1 VNTKSTINARHLSL
15 TLRGK
20 EWLGRF
26 EDIDRELAERVLSAL
41 TLVSH
46 SEFER
51 TLTAKII
58 DFATQIDGPVALF
71 ATREVKPSEP
81 YFNESDDPINAVAPG
96 SDLGSEARVAALIRN
111 LSRTSSG
118 KLLNH
123 PSVGDMRKAKC
134 RAIFTVDDFIGS
146 GKRTADFLSSM
157 WMNLSLR
164 SWHSL
169 GLISFWAVTYAATE
183 VGLHKVENSRTGAK
197 VRYARD
203 CPAFRNMPWRKNVL
217 EAALDLFRRYGK
229 RTSKKSMALGYKKVA
244 TAIVFEHGCPNNS
257 PAIFWAPS
265 HAKSDWEPLF
275 PQRSVLPTEASA
287 FPPEIARREPT
298 LVMLQ
303 AGQRRLSRSGAL
315 TRRGPI
321 GTTILTVLGLAAQGI
336 RSRAAIAYATG
347 LAAGNITRI
356 LDRCVKWD
364 FLTATL
370 RLTPAGSAELRY
382 AKSIEAIKNRV
393 PPRGNDDYYP
403 VQLRGSVDG

>member
-1 VNTKSTINARHLSL
+1 MKAKTAIDARQISL

-20 EWLGRF
+20 DWLRRF
-26 EDIDRELAERVLSAL
+26 EDADRELAELVLSAL

-51 TLTAKII
+51 AITAKII
-58 DFATQIDGPVALF
+58 DVANQIEGPVALF
-71 ATREVKPSEP
+71 ATREMEPLKP
-81 YFNESDDPINAVAPG
+81 YFDDPSSKISAVSPG
-96 SDLGSEARVAALIRN
+96 ADLGSEARVAALIRN
-111 LSRTSSG
+111 LAKAYSG

-123 PSVGDMRKAKC
+123 PSVGDMRTAKC
-134 RAIFTVDDFIGS
+134 RAIFAVDDFIGS
-146 GKRTADFLSSM
+146 GRRTASFFASM
-157 WMNLSLR
+157 WRSPSLR

-183 VGLHKVENSRTGAK
+183 VGLRRVESSRTGTK

-203 CPAFRNMPWRKNVL
+203 CPSFRNMPWRKSVQ

-229 RTSKKSMALGYKKVA
+229 RTSKKHMALGYEQVA

-257 PAIFWAPS
+257 PAIFWAPPHPRS
-265 HAKSDWEPLF
+265 EWEPLF
-275 PQRSVLPTEASA
+275 PERSVLPTEASA

-298 LVMLQ
+298 LVLLQ

-321 GTTILTVLGLAAQGI
+321 GASILTVLGLAAQGI

-347 LAAGNITRI
+347 LAAGDVTRI
-356 LDRCVKWD
+356 LDRCVKWN

-382 AKSIEAIKNRV
+382 AKSIDAIKNKV
-393 PPRGNDDYYP
+393 PPRGNDEYYP
-403 VQLRGSVDG
+403 LQLRGPVDG

>member
-1 VNTKSTINARHLSL
+1 MRGESVIDARQLSL

-20 EWLGRF
+20 EWLRRF
-26 EDIDRELAERVLSAL
+26 EDADRELAELVLSAL

-51 TLTAKII
+51 TLTAKIV
-58 DFATQIDGPVALF
+58 DVANQVEGPVALF
-71 ATREVKPSEP
+71 ATREMESLDL
-81 YFNESDDPINAVAPG
+81 YFKDSSSTTNAVAPG
-96 SDLGSEARVAALIRN
+96 ADLGSEARVAALIRN
-111 LSRTSSG
+111 LAKAYSE

-123 PSVGDMRKAKC
+123 PSVDDMRAAKC
-134 RAIFTVDDFIGS
+134 RAIFAVDDFIGS
-146 GKRTADFLSSM
+146 GRRTASFFTSM
-157 WMNLSLR
+157 WKNLSLR

-183 VGLHKVENSRTGAK
+183 VGQRRVENSRTGAK

-203 CPAFRNMPWRKNVL
+203 CPSFRNMPWRKSVQ

-229 RTSKKSMALGYKKVA
+229 RTSKKHMALGYDQVA
-244 TAIVFEHGCPNNS
+244 TAIVFEHGCPNNN
-257 PAIFWAPS
+257 PAVFWAPS
-265 HAKSDWEPLF
+265 RPRSDWEPLF

-298 LVMLQ
+298 LVLLQ

-347 LAAGNITRI
+347 LAAGDITRI
-356 LDRCVKWD
+356 LDRCVKWN

-382 AKSIEAIKNRV
+382 AKSIDPIKNGV

-403 VQLRGSVDG
+403 VQLRGPVDG

>member
-1 VNTKSTINARHLSL
+1 MKAETAIDAKQLSL

-20 EWLGRF
+20 EWLQQF
-26 EDIDRELAERVLSAL
+26 EDADRELAEIILSAL

-51 TLTAKII
+51 ALTAKLV
-58 DFATQIDGPVALF
+58 DVAHRIDGPVALF
-71 ATREVKPSEP
+71 ATREVEPLKP
-81 YFNESDDPINAVAPG
+81 YFGTSCSAISAVAPG
-96 SDLGSEARVAALIRN
+96 ADLGSEARVAALIRS
-111 LSRTSSG
+111 LSKAYPG

-123 PSVGDMRKAKC
+123 PSVDDMRTAKC
-134 RAIFTVDDFIGS
+134 RAICAVDDFIGS
-146 GKRTADFLSSM
+146 GRRTAAFFASM
-157 WMNLSLR
+157 WRNLSLR

-183 VGLHKVENSRTGAK
+183 VGLRRVETSRTGAK

-203 CPAFRNMPWRKNVL
+203 CPSFRSMPWRKSVQD
-217 EAALDLFRRYGK
+217 AALDLFKRYGK
-229 RTSKKSMALGYKKVA
+229 KTSKKHLAFGYDKVA
-244 TAIVFEHGCPNNS
+244 AAIVFEHGCPNNC
-257 PAIFWAPS
+257 PAIFWAPPHS
-265 HAKSDWEPLF
+265 KNNWEPLF
-275 PQRSVLPTEASA
+275 PERSVLPAEASA

-298 LVMLQ
+298 LVLLQ
-303 AGQRRLSRSGAL
+303 VGQKRLSRSGAL

-347 LAAGNITRI
+347 LAAGDITRI
-356 LDRCVKWD
+356 LDRCVKWN

-382 AKSIEAIKNRV
+382 AKSIDAIKNRV

-403 VQLRGSVDG
+403 VQLRGPVDG

>member
-1 VNTKSTINARHLSL
+1 MKAETPIDARQLSL

-20 EWLGRF
+20 EWLQRF
-26 EDIDRELAERVLSAL
+26 GDSDRELAELVLSAL

-58 DFATQIDGPVALF
+58 DVANQIEGPVALF
-71 ATREVKPSEP
+71 ATREMKPLEP
-81 YFNESDDPINAVAPG
+81 YFNGLSSAISAVAPG
-96 SDLGSEARVAALIRN
+96 ADLGSEARVAALIRN
-111 LSRTSSG
+111 LAKAYSG

-123 PSVGDMRKAKC
+123 PSVDDMRGAKC
-134 RAIFTVDDFIGS
+134 RAIFAVDDFIGS
-146 GKRTADFLSSM
+146 GRRTASFFASM
-157 WMNLSLR
+157 WRSPSLR

-183 VGLHKVENSRTGAK
+183 VGLRRVESSRTGTK

-203 CPAFRNMPWRKNVL
+203 CPSFRNMPWRKSVQ

-229 RTSKKSMALGYKKVA
+229 RTSQKYLALGYEQVA

-257 PAIFWAPS
+257 PAIFWAPPHPRS
-265 HAKSDWEPLF
+265 EWEPLF
-275 PQRSVLPTEASA
+275 PERSVLPTEASA

-298 LVMLQ
+298 LVLLQ

-321 GTTILTVLGLAAQGI
+321 GASILTVLGLAAQGI

-347 LAAGNITRI
+347 LAAGDVTRI
-356 LDRCVKWD
+356 LDRCVKWN

-382 AKSIEAIKNRV
+382 AKSIDAIKNKV
-393 PPRGNDDYYP
+393 PPRGNDEYYP
-403 VQLRGSVDG
+403 LQLRGPVDG